1 MEQTYDE
8 LYHEFFARSPIG
20 CGISDEAGR
29 LVDFN
34 DAMLRYSGFSRED
47 IFKIGSVTELYY
59 DGAKERERLLGIARE
74 RGGIEREEVRFKKK
88 DGSWFWTLMS
98 LRRVSSGGK
107 NYWLAV
113 IEDITGRKKA
123 EAEREQ
129 YVRDLERLT
138 KMMAAREV
146 KMIEL
151 KEKIGHLEKKK
162 RV

>member
-1 MEQTYDE
+1 MKQAHDE
-8 LYHEFFARSPIG
+8 LYREFFARSPIG

-34 DAMLRYSGFSRED
+34 EAMLRYSGFSREE
-47 IFKIGSVTELYY
+47 ILKIGSVAELYY
-59 DGAKERERLLGIARE
+59 DGAKERDRLLGIVKK
-74 RGGIEREEVRFKKK
+74 RGGIDRVEVRFKKK

-98 LRRVSSGGK
+98 LRQVESDGK
-107 NYWLAV
+107 KYWLAV
-113 IEDITGRKKA
+113 IEDVTERKKA

-138 KMMAAREV
+138 KMMAEREV

-151 KEKIGHLEKKK
+151 KEKIERLEKKK
-162 RV
+162 RA

>member
-8 LYHEFFARSPIG
+8 LYREFFARSPIG
-20 CGISDEAGR
+20 CGISDKAGR

-34 DAMLRYSGFSRED
+34 DAMLRYSGFSREE
-47 IFKIGSVTELYY
+47 ILKIGSVAELYY
-59 DGAKERERLLGIARE
+59 DGAKERERLLGVARE

-107 NYWLAV
+107 QYWLAV
-113 IEDITGRKKA
+113 IEDITGRKKD
-123 EAEREQ
+123 EAERER

-138 KMMAAREV
+138 KMMAEREV

-151 KEKIGHLEKKK
+151 KEKIRRLEKKK
-162 RV
+162 RP